1 MLADH
6 YGCILLDLDGVLYR
20 GDEAVPQAPPTMV
33 ELRRRGVR
41 PVFLTNNSSRT
52 PRQVADRLR
61 AIGIEADPAEVV
73 TSALATAELLAKRGG
88 GRAFVIGQ
96 DGVREALTDAG
107 IQVLEGEPEE
117 ADLVVVGFDGGATY
131 GSLKRASLL
140 VQRGARLIATN
151 ADGSYPA
158 ADGLWPGAGALLSVI
173 TTTTGAEP
181 EIVGK
186 PFPPLFEAGR
196 RRGGGGKPLVVG
208 DRLDTDIEGAA
219 RLGWDTMLVLTGV
232 SRREDVERTGIRVTV
247 IAEDVSAL
255 LEDPGAAG
263 GPGAILGR
271 GAGRGA
277 HETEHP
283 RSNNE
288 GVIEMAVGLE
298 QVRQYMEAAI
308 GKLSPAKAQELAKS
322 LTKSKSQGRDQV
334 SKAAKDL
341 LAWSNKNK
349 ERLTSMVQ
357 TEVKSQL
364 KTIGVASRDEVDAL
378 RKRVREL
385 ERDQGKKST
394 RKRSTAK
401 RSTAKRS
408 TAKPATSSPP
418 SEPA

>member
-1 MLADH
+1 MLADR
-6 YGCILLDLDGVLYR
+6 YGCILFDLDGVLYR
-20 GDEAVPQAPPTMV
+20 GEDAVPQAPPTMA

-52 PRQVADRLR
+52 PRQVADKLC
-61 AIGIEADPAEVV
+61 AIGIEADPGEVV
-73 TSALATAELLAKRGG
+73 TSALATAELLAERGG

-107 IQVLEGEPEE
+107 IRILEGEPEE

-140 VQRGARLIATN
+140 VQRGARLVATN

-158 ADGLWPGAGALLSVI
+158 ADGVWPGAGALLSVI

-186 PFPPLFEAGR
+186 PFRPLFEAGR

-208 DRLDTDIEGAA
+208 DRLDTDVEGAA

-232 SRREDVERTGIRVTV
+232 SGREDVDRTGIRPTV

-255 LEDPGAAG
+255 LEDMRDAG
-263 GPGAILGR
+263 GRGAILGP
-271 GAGRGA
+271 GAGSVARDRTNGI
-277 HETEHP
+277 E
-283 RSNNE
+283 NE

-322 LTKSKSQGRDQV
+322 LTKGQGRDQV

-341 LAWSNKNK
+341 VAWSNKNK

-385 ERDQGKKST
+385 EREQGKKST

-401 RSTAKRS
+401 RSTAKR
-408 TAKPATSSPP
+408 ATSSPTG
-418 SEPA
+418 EQA

>member
-1 MLADH
+1 
-6 YGCILLDLDGVLYR
+6 
-20 GDEAVPQAPPTMV
+20 
-33 ELRRRGVR
+33 
-41 PVFLTNNSSRT
+41 
-52 PRQVADRLR
+52 VADKLR

-73 TSALATAELLAKRGG
+73 TSALATAELLAERGG

-107 IQVLEGEPEE
+107 IRILEGEPEE

-140 VQRGARLIATN
+140 VQRGARLVATN

-186 PFPPLFEAGR
+186 PFRPLFEAGR
-196 RRGGGGKPLVVG
+196 RRGGGGRPLVVG

-232 SRREDVERTGIRVTV
+232 SGREDVERTGIRPTV

-255 LEDPGAAG
+255 LEAPREG
-263 GPGAILGR
+263 GGRGAILGR
-271 GAGRGA
+271 GAGRDAERDRTPGI
-277 HETEHP
+277 E
-283 RSNNE
+283 NE

-298 QVRQYMEAAI
+298 QVREYMEAAI

-322 LTKSKSQGRDQV
+322 LTKGQGRDQV

-385 ERDQGKKST
+385 EREQGKKST
-394 RKRSTAK
+394 RKRSTTK
-401 RSTAKRS
+401 RSTAKR
-408 TAKPATSSPP
+408 ATSSPP
-418 SEPA
+418 GEQA

>member
-1 MLADH
+1 MLADR
-6 YGCILLDLDGVLYR
+6 YGCILFDLDGVLYR
-20 GDEAVPQAPPTMV
+20 GEDAVPQAPPTMA

-52 PRQVADRLR
+52 PRQVADKLR

-73 TSALATAELLAKRGG
+73 TSALATAELLAERGG

-107 IQVLEGEPEE
+107 IRVLEGEPEE

-140 VQRGARLIATN
+140 VQRGARLVATN
-151 ADGSYPA
+151 ADASYPA

-186 PFPPLFEAGR
+186 PFHPLFEAGR
-196 RRGGGGKPLVVG
+196 RRGGGGRPLVVG

-232 SRREDVERTGIRVTV
+232 SGREDVERTGIRPTV

-255 LEDPGAAG
+255 LEAPREAG
-263 GPGAILGR
+263 GRGAILGR
-271 GAGRGA
+271 GAGRDAERDRTPGIENA
-277 HETEHP
+277 RIED
-283 RSNNE
+283 E

-298 QVRQYMEAAI
+298 QVREYMEAAI

-322 LTKSKSQGRDQV
+322 LTKGQGRDQV

-385 ERDQGKKST
+385 EREQGKKST

-401 RSTAKRS
+401 RSTAKR
-408 TAKPATSSPP
+408 ATSSPP
-418 SEPA
+418 GEQA

>member
-1 MLADH
+1 MFAER
-6 YGCILLDLDGVLYR
+6 YGCILFDLDGVLYR
-20 GDEAVPQAPPTMV
+20 GENAVPQAPPTMA

-52 PRQVADRLR
+52 PRQVADKLR
-61 AIGIEADPAEVV
+61 AIGIEADPGEVV
-73 TSALATAELLAKRGG
+73 TSALATAELLAERGG

-96 DGVREALTDAG
+96 DGVREALTDAA
-107 IQVLEGEPEE
+107 IRVLEGEPEE

-131 GSLKRASLL
+131 ASLKRASLL
-140 VQRGARLIATN
+140 VQRGARLVATN
-151 ADGSYPA
+151 ADASYPA

-186 PFPPLFEAGR
+186 PFRPLFEAGR
-196 RRGGGGKPLVVG
+196 RRGGGGRPLVVG

-232 SRREDVERTGIRVTV
+232 SGREDVERTGIRPTV

-255 LEDPGAAG
+255 LEAPREAG
-263 GPGAILGR
+263 GRGAILGR
-271 GAGRGA
+271 GVRDAERDRTPGI
-277 HETEHP
+277 E
-283 RSNNE
+283 NE

-298 QVRQYMEAAI
+298 QVREYMEAAI

-322 LTKSKSQGRDQV
+322 LTKGQGRDQV

-341 LAWSNKNK
+341 MAWSNKNK
-349 ERLTSMVQ
+349 DRLTSMVQ

-385 ERDQGKKST
+385 EREQGKKST

-401 RSTAKRS
+401 RSTAK
-408 TAKPATSSPP
+408 PATSSPP
-418 SEPA
+418 GEQA

>member
-1 MLADH
+1 M
-6 YGCILLDLDGVLYR
+6 
-20 GDEAVPQAPPTMV
+20 
-33 ELRRRGVR
+33 
-41 PVFLTNNSSRT
+41 
-52 PRQVADRLR
+52 
-61 AIGIEADPAEVV
+61 
-73 TSALATAELLAKRGG
+73 
-88 GRAFVIGQ
+88 
-96 DGVREALTDAG
+96 TDAG
-107 IQVLEGEPEE
+107 IRVLDGEPEE

-140 VQRGARLIATN
+140 VQRGARLVATN
-151 ADGSYPA
+151 ADASYPA

-186 PFPPLFEAGR
+186 PFNPLFEAGR
-196 RRGGGGKPLVVG
+196 RRGGGGRPLVVG

-232 SRREDVERTGIRVTV
+232 SGREDVERTGIRPTV

-255 LEDPGAAG
+255 LEAPREAG
-263 GPGAILGR
+263 GRGAILGR
-271 GAGRGA
+271 GAGRDAERGRTP
-277 HETEHP
+277 EIE
-283 RSNNE
+283 NE

-298 QVRQYMEAAI
+298 QVREYMEAAI

-322 LTKSKSQGRDQV
+322 LTKGQGRDQV

-385 ERDQGKKST
+385 EREQGKKST

-401 RSTAKRS
+401 RSTAKR
-408 TAKPATSSPP
+408 ATSSSPGQQ
-418 SEPA
+418 A